1 MSKRQAP
8 HLICGRIRDY
18 LEEEWLVFR
27 GRTDPWEARM
37 PAKKQSEPPTT
48 EEGGDYLTGSNAPA
62 VNERALER
70 ALGAQVRTLRRQQDL
85 SGADLAAA
93 AGISLGM
100 MSKIE
105 NGQIS
110 ASLGTLKSLAA
121 ALSVP
126 LSSLFAMFEER
137 QDCSFVR
144 ASQGVVID
152 RRGTKAGHVYQ
163 LLGHVLRGDVVVEPY
178 LITLS
183 EGAVPYTSFAH
194 GGVEFIYMLEGQV
207 RYRHGADAYEL
218 NPGDALL
225 FDSSAL
231 HGPETLLKH
240 PMRYLSVIIYP
251 RQPA

>member
-1 MSKRQAP
+1 
-8 HLICGRIRDY
+8 
-18 LEEEWLVFR
+18 
-27 GRTDPWEARM
+27 M
-37 PAKKQSEPPTT
+37 PAKRRGEPRPT
-48 EEGGDYLTGSNAPA
+48 ENGGDYLTGSNAPA
-62 VNERALER
+62 INERALER
-70 ALGAQVRTLRRQQDL
+70 ALGAQIRTLRRQQDL

-110 ASLGTLKSLAA
+110 ASLSTLKSLSA

-126 LSSLFAMFEER
+126 LSSLFASFEER

-163 LLGHVLRGDVVVEPY
+163 LLGHVLRGDVAVEPY

-183 EGAVPYTSFAH
+183 EDAVPYVSFAH
-194 GGVEFIYMLEGQV
+194 SGVEFIYMLEGRV
-207 RYRHGADAYEL
+207 RYRHGKDTYEL

-231 HGPETLLKH
+231 HGPEALLAH
-240 PMRYLSVIIYP
+240 PMRYLSIIVYP
-251 RQPA
+251 RQQA